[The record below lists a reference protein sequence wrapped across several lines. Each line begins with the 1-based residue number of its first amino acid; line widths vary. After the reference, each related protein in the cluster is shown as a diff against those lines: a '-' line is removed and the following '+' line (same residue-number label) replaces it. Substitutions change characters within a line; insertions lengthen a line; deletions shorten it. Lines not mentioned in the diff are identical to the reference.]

1 VFGHSFGGSLVGI
14 AVSLQVVCPHT
25 LRATIL
31 YRKLKKP
38 EVAGSTPD
46 GFTRDFSKSVIEI
59 GNSSKKLNLKS
70 SIGSPSDRE
79 LSKPPFKV
87 VAKSLP
93 FNLTEWECPVIQ
105 RYSEKGRV
113 VN

>member
-1 VFGHSFGGSLVGI
+1 
-14 AVSLQVVCPHT
+14 VS
-25 LRATIL
+25 
-31 YRKLKKP
+31 
-38 EVAGSTPD
+38 ST
-46 GFTRDFSKSVIEI
+46 SVTVQ
-59 GNSSKKLNLKS
+59 KKLNIKN

-93 FNLTEWECPVIQ
+93 FNLKDWECPVIQ
-105 RYSEKGRV
+105 QYWEKGRV